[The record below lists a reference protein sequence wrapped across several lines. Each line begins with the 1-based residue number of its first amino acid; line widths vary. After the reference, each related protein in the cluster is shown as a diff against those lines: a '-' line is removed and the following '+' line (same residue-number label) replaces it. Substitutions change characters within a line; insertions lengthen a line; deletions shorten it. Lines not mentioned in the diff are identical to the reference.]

1 MPRIPDIFARS
12 TTITEKIMLKTNE
25 HYLVEF
31 LLQCQPGQPKT
42 RGNWEVDHQ
51 GTPFLLPSIG
61 GITLNVQVGDSA
73 FGWQGDHIEPGV
85 SCTAD
90 TQKPYEHPN
99 VAVQI
104 YSCAGNMATVVTG
117 EAKGATGRVI
127 GHHGGSEHVIVD
139 FERDVKEKL
148 LYTDTIIIRGKGQGM
163 KLTDY
168 PEITLFNLDPALLAA
183 MKIRELEG
191 GVLEV
196 PVTTIIPAF
205 CMGSGIGSA
214 HVAKGDYDIMTSDL
228 ETIKEYGID
237 KIRLGDF
244 VALQDHDNRY
254 GRAYRKGA
262 VTIGIV
268 VHANCLEAGHGPGV
282 TTLMTAATSLISPV
296 IDPEANIADLLGIGT
311 MIAQRTTD

>member
-1 MPRIPDIFARS
+1 
-12 TTITEKIMLKTNE
+12 
-25 HYLVEF
+25 
-31 LLQCQPGQPKT
+31 
-42 RGNWEVDHQ
+42 
-51 GTPFLLPSIG
+51 
-61 GITLNVQVGDSA
+61 
-73 FGWQGDHIEPGV
+73 
-85 SCTAD
+85 
-90 TQKPYEHPN
+90 
-99 VAVQI
+99 
-104 YSCAGNMATVVTG
+104 
-117 EAKGATGRVI
+117 VI

-148 LYTDTIIIRGKGQGM
+148 LYSDTIIIRGKGQGM

-168 PEITLFNLDPALLAA
+168 PDITLFNLDPALLAA
-183 MKIRELEG
+183 MNIRETEG

-214 HVAKGDYDIMTSDL
+214 HVAKGDYDIMTSDP
-228 ETIKEYGID
+228 ETVREYGIE

-268 VHANCLEAGHGPGV
+268 VHSDCLEAGHGPGV
-282 TTLMTAATSLISPV
+282 TTLMTAASPLLRPV
-296 IDPEANIADLLGIGT
+296 VDCAANIADVLGIGT
-311 MIAQRTTD
+311 RLKGNR

>member
-1 MPRIPDIFARS
+1 
-12 TTITEKIMLKTNE
+12 MLKTNE
-25 HYLVEF
+25 DRLVEF

-61 GITLNVQVGDSA
+61 GITLNVQVGDPA

-104 YSCAGNMATVVTG
+104 YSCAGNLATVVTG

-163 KLTDY
+163 KLMDY
-168 PEITLFNLDPALLAA
+168 PAITLFNLDPALLAA
-183 MKIRELEG
+183 MNIRECEG
-191 GVLEV
+191 GVLEI

-214 HVAKGDYDIMTSDL
+214 HVAKGDYDIMTSDF
-228 ETIKEYGID
+228 EAVREYGID

-268 VHANCLEAGHGPGV
+268 VHSDCLEAGHGPGV
-282 TTLMTAATSLISPV
+282 TTLMTAATPLLKPV
-296 IDPEANIADLLGIGT
+296 LDREANIADLFGIGT
-311 MIAQRTTD
+311 RMKKHT

>member
-1 MPRIPDIFARS
+1 
-12 TTITEKIMLKTNE
+12 MLKTNE
-25 HYLVEF
+25 DRLVEF

-61 GITLNVQVGDSA
+61 GITLNVQVGDPA

-104 YSCAGNMATVVTG
+104 YSCAGNIATVVTG

-168 PEITLFNLDPALLAA
+168 PEITLFNLDPSLLAA
-183 MKIRELEG
+183 MNIREAEG
-191 GVLEV
+191 GVLDV

-228 ETIKEYGID
+228 ETVREYGID

-262 VTIGIV
+262 ITIGIV
-268 VHANCLEAGHGPGV
+268 VHSDCLEAGHGPGV
-282 TTLMTAATSLISPV
+282 TTLMTAASPLLRPV
-296 IDPEANIADLLGIGT
+296 LDPEANIADVLGIGT
-311 MIAQRTTD
+311 RVRGNA